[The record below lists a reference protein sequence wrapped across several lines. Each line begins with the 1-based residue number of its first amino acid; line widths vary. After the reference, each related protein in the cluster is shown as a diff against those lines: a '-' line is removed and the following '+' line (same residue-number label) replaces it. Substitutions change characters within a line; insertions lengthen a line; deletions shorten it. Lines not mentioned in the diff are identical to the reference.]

1 MVIPRKL
8 DIVEIC
14 KQTLDSVTKS
24 DLYNLLTKN
33 YYKLVNWVHSDLI
46 FTKNDCFN
54 NHKGKIEE

>member
-33 YYKLVNWVHSDLI
+33 YYKLVNWIHSDLI
-46 FTKNDCFN
+46 FTKTIVLIII
-54 NHKGKIEE
+54 KEK